1 MVTKGGGFTEDF
13 YIKDEGY
20 AAVKVVSNHAKLWCL
35 ENGFHNSLLEFG
47 AEFCG
52 QKVWT
57 RGMKEGIYQ
66 FGIRRSQLA
75 EFLLL
80 VDEDKFTF
88 ESEL

>member
-1 MVTKGGGFTEDF
+1 MVATGGGFTEDF

-20 AAVKVVSNHAKLWCL
+20 AAVKVVSNHAKEWCL
-35 ENGFHNSLLEFG
+35 ENGFDNSLLEFG

-57 RGMKEGIYQ
+57 KGMKEGMYQ
-66 FGIRRSQLA
+66 FALKRSQLP
-75 EFLLL
+75 EFFLLI
-80 VDEDKFTF
+80 DDSKFTF